1 MPGSVRRLPAGLASE
16 LGRQARDREDRH
28 AAAQRPRKED
38 VVQRTRVLT
47 RRRRESLAAALFIGP
62 DLIGLLVFV
71 LLPIAFAIYVS
82 FFDWN
87 LIAPMK
93 FAGLANYRRMFA
105 DSDWWLS
112 LARTLQFALIYVPI
126 LFALSLGMAVAFTKM
141 VGRASAVLR
150 SAYLLPFAITS
161 VIASTLWMF
170 LYNEKNGYLN
180 ALLNLLGIPDQQYIG
195 SQSQAMASV
204 VAVVLWINLGYTSL
218 LFFSAIKEI
227 PVSIREAARLDGAGG
242 WQTFWRITLPLV
254 RPTAIF
260 VIVTSTIAAFQ
271 ILDIILVMTKGGPA
285 DATQVGVLYIYQ
297 RSFERLEM
305 GYGSALSVV
314 MFMILLVIS
323 LVQLRVS
330 RRSNLEG

>member
-1 MPGSVRRLPAGLASE
+1 M
-16 LGRQARDREDRH
+16 
-28 AAAQRPRKED
+28 
-38 VVQRTRVLT
+38 
-47 RRRRESLAAALFIGP
+47 FIGP
-62 DLIGLLVFV
+62 DFLGLVVFV

-87 LIAPMK
+87 LIAPKK
-93 FAGLANYRRMFA
+93 FVGLANYRRLFA
-105 DSDWWLS
+105 DTDWWLS
-112 LARTLQFALIYVPI
+112 LARTLQFALVYVPI
-126 LFALSLGMAVAFTKM
+126 LFALSLGLAVAFTKLT
-141 VGRASAVLR
+141 GRSSALLR
-150 SAYLLPFAITS
+150 SAYLLPFAVTS

-170 LYNEKNGYLN
+170 LYNEKSGYFN
-180 ALLNLLGIPDQQYIG
+180 ALLNLLGIPDQKFIG
-195 SQSQAMASV
+195 SPTQAMASV
-204 VAVVLWINLGYTSL
+204 VVVVLWINLGYTSL

-227 PVSIREAARLDGAGG
+227 PLSITEAARLDGANG
-242 WQTFWRITLPLV
+242 WQTFWRITLPLI

-285 DATQVGVLYIYQ
+285 GATEVGVLYIYQ

-314 MFMILLVIS
+314 MFVILLIIS

-330 RRSNLEG
+330 RRSNMED